1 MSFLRAGHPTLRIV
15 HHGGRYIGPRAQP
28 TITRWWRGVPAVMR
42 YTAPEFRWHSSCFWP
57 GKGRHDRVGQES
69 QATAQ
74 MAPVTVVNVGY
85 RSTNY
90 WVVSAGHSRLL
101 VDIGWP
107 GTLGTMKANL
117 AKMGVPL
124 GELCYA
130 FATHY
135 HIDHAGLA
143 EEMKREGVSLLVLDV
158 QVDAI
163 PIMKTWTKSEDRYV
177 DITMEGNIVIPCAQ
191 SRLLLGQMGISGEI
205 LHTPGHSEHCVS
217 LLLDDGSVFIG
228 DLPPEAYAF
237 DNPVAL
243 ASWRLLRARGAT
255 RVYPAHGPIRPL
267 E

>member
-1 MSFLRAGHPTLRIV
+1 M
-15 HHGGRYIGPRAQP
+15 
-28 TITRWWRGVPAVMR
+28 
-42 YTAPEFRWHSSCFWP
+42 
-57 GKGRHDRVGQES
+57 
-69 QATAQ
+69 AQ
-74 MAPVTVVNVGY
+74 MAPVTIVNVGY

-90 WVVSAGHSRLL
+90 WVVSVGRSRLL

-124 GELCYA
+124 KEIRYA

-143 EEMKREGVSLLVLDV
+143 EEMKREGVPLLVLDV

-163 PIMKTWTKSEDRYV
+163 PLMRNWTKLEDRYV
-177 DITMEGNIVIPCAQ
+177 DITTEGNIVIPCAQ
-191 SRLLLGQMGISGEI
+191 SRLLLTEIGIDGEI
-205 LHTPGHSEHCVS
+205 LPTSGHSEHCVS
-217 LLLDDGSVFIG
+217 LLLDDGSVFTG

-243 ASWRLLRARGAT
+243 ATWSMLRERGAT
-255 RVYPAHGPIRPL
+255 RVYPAHGPIRPMDPKPGG
-267 E
+267 